1 MEQRD
6 QARSPLSQRPLTVAQ
21 MEQLEKSL
29 LEASQLPY
37 GVVRIEFKN
46 GKPRFIYVER
56 SEEMVRE

>member
-1 MEQRD
+1 
-6 QARSPLSQRPLTVAQ
+6 